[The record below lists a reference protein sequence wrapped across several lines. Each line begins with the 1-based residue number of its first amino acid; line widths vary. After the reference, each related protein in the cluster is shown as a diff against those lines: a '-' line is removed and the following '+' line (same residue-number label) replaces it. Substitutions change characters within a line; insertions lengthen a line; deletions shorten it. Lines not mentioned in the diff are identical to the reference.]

1 MDKIKNPNKVKEF
14 FKINSKR
21 NVFWLCIS
29 IVLVLLFIICLI
41 EQNQIAKEITVLRYE
56 KKYKQT
62 QDCADLINLVVILQD
77 SKRDTAKI
85 KYSKTLIDSV
95 TEEGIHNSILPY
107 DDVLEYATPYEIAID
122 LYLFSILSA
131 KEYEL
136 YVNEFVDLYPKL
148 SFEMRIMVDGS
159 APDNYSRTKDIK
171 ALEAGVKA
179 NKKLSETTDDEILR
193 HQCNSNVHALET
205 VMAEIEASS
214 SSK

>member
-29 IVLVLLFIICLI
+29 IVLVLFFIICLI
-41 EQNQIAKEITVLRYE
+41 EQNQIVKEITVLRYE

-85 KYSKTLIDSV
+85 KYSKALIDSI

-107 DDVLEYATPYEIAID
+107 DNVLEYATPYEIAID